1 MSEKAILFDS
11 SRCTACRGCQVA
23 CKCWNGLPSTLEK
36 NGNPSTGSYQ
46 SPMDL
51 NGDTRLLISFHEEAG
66 GDKGVKWAFGRRS
79 CQHCA
84 DAPCATICPGGALKK
99 DEATG
104 FVSVDESKCI
114 GCRYCST
121 ACPFDVPQY
130 HGDTSKINKCTGC
143 LDRVEQGLAP
153 ACVTTCQPQA
163 LMFGDREEM
172 LSIARERVDYLH
184 GKGYADAALYG
195 EDEVG
200 GLHVIQVL
208 KHGVEAHGQVVDPQ
222 VNPMVGLTQIMKPVT
237 GAVTGLTAGHRLQAR
252 QAGVQPRDGR
262 HDLRRHRRGRQA
274 RRRPGRGDGDGAY
287 HREPS
292 GQEGR
297 QPMSK
302 GPVKVS
308 AEEAAKNQAFLASM
322 AASGKERYIKRH
334 SLQAR
339 LTHGITIAACI
350 LLCISGLFVFVPA
363 LAAAVGADTVFAI
376 RMSHRIIGVVFV
388 AVPLISALLA
398 PKGVAHIFKNLFDRW
413 DSDDKKW
420 MMLFFPYLFMAK
432 WIHMPDQREVKSGQ
446 RFADGMLWFAGA
458 LMGITGIILLLGTT
472 LFDFGAGVHGVTLFL
487 HDIGFLLIAVF
498 GLAHIFLGAGIFQP
512 YRGTAKLM
520 FGDGTVSESDALYH
534 WGHWAR
540 KEIATGENVVE
551 KAK

>member
-1 MSEKAILFDS
+1 
-11 SRCTACRGCQVA
+11 
-23 CKCWNGLPSTLEK
+23 
-36 NGNPSTGSYQ
+36 
-46 SPMDL
+46 
-51 NGDTRLLISFHEEAG
+51 
-66 GDKGVKWAFGRRS
+66 
-79 CQHCA
+79 
-84 DAPCATICPGGALKK
+84 
-99 DEATG
+99 
-104 FVSVDESKCI
+104 
-114 GCRYCST
+114 
-121 ACPFDVPQY
+121 
-130 HGDTSKINKCTGC
+130 
-143 LDRVEQGLAP
+143 
-153 ACVTTCQPQA
+153 
-163 LMFGDREEM
+163 
-172 LSIARERVDYLH
+172 
-184 GKGYADAALYG
+184 
-195 EDEVG
+195 
-200 GLHVIQVL
+200 
-208 KHGVEAHGQVVDPQ
+208 
-222 VNPMVGLTQIMKPVT
+222 
-237 GAVTGLTAGHRLQAR
+237 
-252 QAGVQPRDGR
+252 
-262 HDLRRHRRGRQA
+262 
-274 RRRPGRGDGDGAY
+274 
-287 HREPS
+287 
-292 GQEGR
+292 
-297 QPMSK
+297 MSK

-322 AASGKERYIKRH
+322 AAGGKERYIKRH

-458 LMGITGIILLLGTT
+458 R
-472 LFDFGAGVHGVTLFL
+472 VHGVTLFL

-551 KAK
+551 KTK